1 MRSAIKKQMANGVT
15 AGRRAVPGLA
25 EAIEFR
31 EASTPLTNFRYTRNP
46 RGVIEGCETLPG
58 GSIALADQCA

>member
-1 MRSAIKKQMANGVT
+1 MRSAIDKQMANGLI
-15 AGRRAVPGLA
+15 AGCRCVPGLA

-46 RGVIEGCETLPG
+46 RGAIEVCETPSG
-58 GSIALADQCA
+58 AALH